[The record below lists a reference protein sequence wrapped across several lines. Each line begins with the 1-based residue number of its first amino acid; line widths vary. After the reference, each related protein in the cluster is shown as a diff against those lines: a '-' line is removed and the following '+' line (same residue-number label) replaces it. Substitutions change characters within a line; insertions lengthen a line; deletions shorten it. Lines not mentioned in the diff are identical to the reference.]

1 MSRAIVPS
9 IYQGIGKVGRAL
21 VRRPSVCRPL
31 VSILPRHIQ
40 LTNGHYTNLPVRL
53 HLRSHLSTLRPV
65 LLQKQATSG
74 DNENDIGTDKITDK
88 DTSPENNRNKATFK
102 ADKPQYLL
110 AFTCKKCNTRSAH
123 TISKQAYHH
132 GTVLVKCPHCNNR
145 HLIAD
150 HLKIFSDTH
159 ITIQDIMRAK
169 GEEVSTSTDDLVL
182 EEIPESLKGLL
193 GKYARSRVVR
203 GRKEEKGVMSNGRVR
218 LLSCVYVVAYIYV
231 YI

>member
-9 IYQGIGKVGRAL
+9 IYQGIGQVGRAL

-193 GKYARSRVVR
+193 GKYAQKQSGEGKER
-203 GRKEEKGVMSNGRVR
+203 GEGSNE
-218 LLSCVYVVAYIYV
+218 
-231 YI
+231 